1 MNNSIYLFPKPEN
14 EPVLGYAPGSPERTA
29 LRKALDELYNTVT
42 EIPAIIGGKE
52 VRTKNMGEVVM
63 PTENHHVL
71 ARYHKV
77 GEKEVK
83 AAIAAAM
90 KAQREWADTPW
101 IDRASVMLK
110 IATLISGKYRWLINA
125 ATMLGQG
132 KTTMQAEIDSACEL
146 VDFLRYNAWYA
157 SQIYSDQPCSDKGT
171 LNYVTYRAME
181 GFVFAI
187 TPFNFT
193 SIASNLCLSPVLM
206 GNVCIWKPSTTALL
220 SNYILMKIYKEAGLP
235 DGVVNFLPGSGALI
249 GKVAFAD
256 ANLAGVHFTGST
268 STFKGFWKAIGQN
281 IDIYK
286 TYPKIVGETGGK
298 DFIMAHKSADAEQ
311 VATAIV
317 RGAFEFQGQKCSAAS
332 RAYVPKSMWPKVKD
346 IIGKM
351 LKEIKMGDVRD
362 FSAFVNAVIDEASFD
377 NCMNYI
383 NHAKKSRDA
392 EIVFGGNGDKSKG
405 WFVEPTVILAKKPNY
420 KSMCEEIFG
429 PIITIYV
436 YEDAKYEE
444 TCRLCD
450 TTSPYALTGAIF
462 ANDRTALRKGAE
474 ILKYAAGNIYYND
487 KPTGAV
493 VGQQPFGGARA
504 SGTNDKAGSYLNL
517 VRWIS
522 PQAVKE
528 TFDPARNYSYP
539 FVSNE
544 DNPYKPAVAAKKA
557 AAPKAAAKKA
567 PAPKAAAKKAPAPK
581 AVAKKAPAKVVAKAA
596 PKALAKKA
604 VAKKK

>member
-1 MNNSIYLFPKPEN
+1 MNNSIFVFPKPEN
-14 EPVLGYAPGSPERTA
+14 EPVKGYAPGSVERKEI
-29 LRKALDELYNTVT
+29 RKALDELYGKVT

-52 VRTKNMGEVVM
+52 VKTKDMGEVVM

-110 IATLISGKYRWLINA
+110 IATLISGKYRYLINA

-146 VDFLRYNAWYA
+146 VDFLRYNTFYA

-171 LNYVTYRAME
+171 LNYNVYRPLE
-181 GFVFAI
+181 GFVFAV

-193 SIASNLCLSPVLM
+193 SIASNLCLSPALM

-249 GKVAFAD
+249 GGVAFAD
-256 ANLAGVHFTGST
+256 ENLAGVHFTGST
-268 STFKGFWKAIGQN
+268 ATFKGFWKSIGQH
-281 IDIYK
+281 IDTYK

-298 DFIMAHKSADAEQ
+298 DFIMVHKSADPDQ

-332 RAYVPKSMWPKVKD
+332 RAYVPASMWPKVEKTV
-346 IIGKM
+346 GRM

-377 NCMNYI
+377 NCMRYI
-383 NHAKKSRDA
+383 DHAVKSKDA
-392 EIVFGGNGDKSKG
+392 EVVFGGHGDKSKG
-405 WFVEPTVILAKKPNY
+405 WFVEPTVILAKKPDY

-429 PIITIYV
+429 PIITVYV
-436 YEDAKYEE
+436 YDDDQYEA

-462 ANDRTALRKGAE
+462 ASDRKALRAGAE

-517 VRWIS
+517 IRWTS

-528 TFDPARNYSYP
+528 TFDPARDYKYP
-539 FVSNE
+539 FISSAE
-544 DNPYKPAVAAKKA
+544 
-557 AAPKAAAKKA
+557 
-567 PAPKAAAKKAPAPK
+567 
-581 AVAKKAPAKVVAKAA
+581 
-596 PKALAKKA
+596 
-604 VAKKK
+604 

>member
-1 MNNSIYLFPKPEN
+1 MNNSIFMFPKPEN
-14 EPVLGYAPGSPERTA
+14 EPVKGYAPGSAERKEI
-29 LRKALDELYNTVT
+29 RKALDELYNKVT

-52 VRTKNMGEVVM
+52 VKTKDMGEVVM

-110 IATLISGKYRWLINA
+110 IATLISGKYRYLINA

-146 VDFLRYNAWYA
+146 VDFLRYNAYYA

-171 LNYVTYRAME
+171 LNYVNYRAME

-193 SIASNLCLSPVLM
+193 SIASNLCLSPALM

-256 ANLAGVHFTGST
+256 ENLAGVHFTGST
-268 STFKGFWKAIGQN
+268 GTFKGFWKAIGQN
-281 IDIYK
+281 IDKYK

-298 DFIMAHKSADAEQ
+298 DFIFVHKSADPEQ

-332 RAYVPKSMWPKVKD
+332 RAYLPASLWPKVEK
-346 IIGKM
+346 IVGKM

-377 NCMNYI
+377 NCKNYI
-383 NHAKKSRDA
+383 DHAKKSKDA
-392 EIVFGGNGDKSKG
+392 EVIFGGKCDKKKG
-405 WFVEPTVILAKKPNY
+405 WFVEPTVILAKKPDY

-436 YEDAKYEE
+436 YEDKDYEK
-444 TCRLCD
+444 TLHLCD
-450 TTSPYALTGAIF
+450 ETSPYALTGAIF
-462 ANDRTALRKGAE
+462 ATDRKALRQGAE
-474 ILKYAAGNIYYND
+474 ILKYSAGNIYYND

-517 VRWIS
+517 VRWVS

-528 TFDPARNYSYP
+528 TFDPARDYKYP
-539 FVSNE
+539 FISSAE
-544 DNPYKPAVAAKKA
+544 
-557 AAPKAAAKKA
+557 
-567 PAPKAAAKKAPAPK
+567 
-581 AVAKKAPAKVVAKAA
+581 
-596 PKALAKKA
+596 
-604 VAKKK
+604 

>member
-1 MNNSIYLFPKPEN
+1 MNNTIFTFPKPEN
-14 EPVLGYAPGSPERTA
+14 EPVLGYKPGSPERKEI
-29 LRKALDELYNTVT
+29 RKALEELYAQTT
-42 EIPAIIGGKE
+42 TIYPIIGGKE
-52 VRTKNMGEVVM
+52 VKTAEMGEIVM
-63 PTENHHVL
+63 PTDNKHVL
-71 ARYHKV
+71 AKYYKV
-77 GEKEVK
+77 SEKEVRE
-83 AAIAAAM
+83 AIAASQ
-90 KAQREWADTPW
+90 KAHDEWADTPW
-101 IDRASVMLK
+101 IDRASIMLK

-146 VDFLRYNAWYA
+146 VDFLRYNAFYA

-171 LNYVTYRAME
+171 LNYVTYRPME

-206 GNVCIWKPSTTALL
+206 GNVCIWKPSTTAML
-220 SNYILMKIYKEAGLP
+220 SNYLLMKIYKEAGLP

-249 GKVAFAD
+249 GNVAFAD
-256 ANLAGVHFTGST
+256 PNLAGVHFTGST
-268 STFKGFWKAIGQN
+268 GTFKGFWKKIGDN

-298 DFIMAHKSADAEQ
+298 DFIFAHKSADPEQ

-332 RAYVPKSMWPKVKD
+332 RAYVPASMWPEVLRLVE
-346 IIGKM
+346 KM
-351 LKEIKMGDVRD
+351 TKEIKVGDVRD

-377 NCMNYI
+377 NCMRYI
-383 NHAKKSRDA
+383 EHAKQSPDA
-392 EIVFGGNGDKSKG
+392 EIVIGGTGDKSKG
-405 WFVEPTVILAKKPNY
+405 WFVQPTVILAKKPDY

-429 PIITIYV
+429 PIITVYV
-436 YEDAKYEE
+436 YEDDDYEK
-444 TCRLCD
+444 TLHLCD
-450 TTSPYALTGAIF
+450 ETSPYALTGAIF
-462 ANDRTALRKGAE
+462 ASDRKALRQGAE

-517 VRWIS
+517 IRWTS
-522 PQAVKE
+522 PQAIKE
-528 TFDPARNYSYP
+528 TFDPARDYKYP
-539 FVSNE
+539 FISDAE
-544 DNPYKPAVAAKKA
+544 
-557 AAPKAAAKKA
+557 
-567 PAPKAAAKKAPAPK
+567 
-581 AVAKKAPAKVVAKAA
+581 
-596 PKALAKKA
+596 
-604 VAKKK
+604 

>member
-29 LRKALDELYNTVT
+29 IRKALDELYNTVT
-42 EIPAIIGGKE
+42 EIPIIIGGKE

-90 KAQREWADTPW
+90 KAQKEWADTPW

-256 ANLAGVHFTGST
+256 ENLAGVHFTGST

-298 DFIMAHKSADAEQ
+298 DFIMVHKSADAEQ

-557 AAPKAAAKKA
+557 APKAAAK
-567 PAPKAAAKKAPAPK
+567 
-581 AVAKKAPAKVVAKAA
+581 KVVAKAA
-596 PKALAKKA
+596 PKAKAPAKKA

>member
-1 MNNSIYLFPKPEN
+1 MNNTIFSFPKPEN
-14 EPVLGYAPGSPERTA
+14 EPVLGYKPGSAERKEI
-29 LRKALDELYNTVT
+29 RKALDELYNVVT
-42 EIPAIIGGKE
+42 DIPVIIGGKE
-52 VRTKNMGEVVM
+52 VRTSETGTVVM

-71 ARYHKV
+71 AKYYKV
-77 GEKEVK
+77 GEKEVQM
-83 AAIAAAM
+83 AIDAAM
-90 KAQREWADTPW
+90 KAHEEWANTPW
-101 IDRASVMLK
+101 IDRASVMQK
-110 IATLISGKYRWLINA
+110 IATLICGKYRWLINA

-146 VDFLRYNAWYA
+146 ADFLRYNAYYA

-171 LNYVTYRAME
+171 LNYVTYRPLE
-181 GFVFAI
+181 GFIFAI

-220 SNYILMKIYKEAGLP
+220 SNYLLMKIYKEAGLP
-235 DGVVNFLPGSGALI
+235 DGVVNFLPGSGSVI

-268 STFKGFWKAIGQN
+268 GTFNSFWKSIGDN
-281 IDIYK
+281 IANYR

-298 DFIMAHKSADAEQ
+298 DFIFVHHSADVEQ

-332 RAYVPKSMWPKVKD
+332 RAYVPASLWPAVKEKV
-346 IIGKM
+346 GKM
-351 LKEIKMGDVRD
+351 MAEIKMGDVRD
-362 FSAFVNAVIDEASFD
+362 FGAFVNAVIDEASFD
-377 NCMNYI
+377 NNMRYI
-383 NHAKKSRDA
+383 EHAKQSPDA
-392 EIVFGGNGDKSKG
+392 EIVFGGHGDKSQG
-405 WFVEPTVILAKKPNY
+405 WFIEPTVILAKTPKY

-436 YEDAKYEE
+436 YDDDKYEE
-444 TCRLCD
+444 TLHLCD
-450 TTSPYALTGAIF
+450 ETSPYALTGAIF
-462 ANDRTALRKGAE
+462 ANDRKALRQGAE

-517 VRWIS
+517 IRWTS
-522 PQAVKE
+522 PQAIKE
-528 TFDPARNYSYP
+528 TFDPAHDYKYP
-539 FVSNE
+539 FISDAE
-544 DNPYKPAVAAKKA
+544 
-557 AAPKAAAKKA
+557 
-567 PAPKAAAKKAPAPK
+567 
-581 AVAKKAPAKVVAKAA
+581 
-596 PKALAKKA
+596 
-604 VAKKK
+604 

>member
-29 LRKALDELYNTVT
+29 IRKALDELYNTVT
-42 EIPAIIGGKE
+42 EIPIIIGGKE

-90 KAQREWADTPW
+90 KAQKEWADTPW

-256 ANLAGVHFTGST
+256 ENLAGVHFTGST

-298 DFIMAHKSADAEQ
+298 DFIMVHKSANPEQ

-351 LKEIKMGDVRD
+351 LKSTTPRRAKTPRSS
-362 FSAFVNAVIDEASFD
+362 SAATAT
-377 NCMNYI
+377 
-383 NHAKKSRDA
+383 R
-392 EIVFGGNGDKSKG
+392 
-405 WFVEPTVILAKKPNY
+405 
-420 KSMCEEIFG
+420 
-429 PIITIYV
+429 
-436 YEDAKYEE
+436 
-444 TCRLCD
+444 
-450 TTSPYALTGAIF
+450 AL
-462 ANDRTALRKGAE
+462 
-474 ILKYAAGNIYYND
+474 
-487 KPTGAV
+487 
-493 VGQQPFGGARA
+493 
-504 SGTNDKAGSYLNL
+504 AGSS
-517 VRWIS
+517 S
-522 PQAVKE
+522 PRSSWPRSPTIRACARRSS
-528 TFDPARNYSYP
+528 DPSSPSMSTRMPSTRR
-539 FVSNE
+539 
-544 DNPYKPAVAAKKA
+544 PAVSATPPRPTPSQVPSSPTT
-557 AAPKAAAKKA
+557 APPSARV
-567 PAPKAAAKKAPAPK
+567 PRF
-581 AVAKKAPAKVVAKAA
+581 
-596 PKALAKKA
+596 
-604 VAKKK
+604 

>member
-1 MNNSIYLFPKPEN
+1 MNNTLFAFPKPEN
-14 EPVLGYAPGSPERTA
+14 EPVLGYAPGSPERKKIREA
-29 LRKALDELYNTVT
+29 LNELYNKEY
-42 EIPAIIGGKE
+42 EICPIIGGKKIK
-52 VRTKNMGEVVM
+52 TKETGTIVM
-63 PTENHHVL
+63 PTENKHVL
-71 ARYHKV
+71 AKYYKV
-77 GEKEVK
+77 GEKEVQM
-83 AAIAAAM
+83 AINAAM
-90 KAQREWADTPW
+90 KAHEEWANTPW
-101 IDRASVMLK
+101 IERASVMQK

-146 VDFLRYNAWYA
+146 VDFLRYNAYYA

-171 LNYVTYRAME
+171 LNYVTYRPLE

-206 GNVCIWKPSTTALL
+206 GNTCIWKPSTTAML
-220 SNYILMKIYKEAGLP
+220 SNYILMDIYKEAGLP

-249 GKVAFAD
+249 GKVAFANE
-256 ANLAGVHFTGST
+256 NLAGVHFTGST
-268 STFKGFWKAIGQN
+268 ATFKGFWKAIGQN
-281 IDIYK
+281 IDKYK
-286 TYPKIVGETGGK
+286 SYPKIVGETGGK
-298 DFIMAHKSADAEQ
+298 DFIMVHKSADPDQ

-332 RAYVPKSMWPKVKD
+332 RAYVPKSLWPEVKK
-346 IIGKM
+346 IVGKM
-351 LKEIKMGDVRD
+351 IEEIKMGDVRD

-377 NCMNYI
+377 NCMRYI
-383 NHAKKSRDA
+383 EHAKKSKDA
-392 EIVFGGNGDKSKG
+392 EIVFGGTGDKSVG
-405 WFVEPTVILAKKPNY
+405 WFIQPTVILAKKPDY

-436 YEDAKYEE
+436 YDDKKYVE
-444 TCRLCD
+444 TLHLCD
-450 TTSPYALTGAIF
+450 ETSPYALTGAIF
-462 ANDRTALRKGAE
+462 SNDRKALQVGAE

-517 VRWIS
+517 IRWTS
-522 PQAVKE
+522 PQAIKE
-528 TFDPARNYSYP
+528 TFDPAYNYTYP

-544 DNPYKPAVAAKKA
+544 DNPYFVENAVARTKAATKKTVKAVKEVASKVKVAAK
-557 AAPKAAAKKA
+557 
-567 PAPKAAAKKAPAPK
+567 
-581 AVAKKAPAKVVAKAA
+581 PAKSRKTT
-596 PKALAKKA
+596 KK
-604 VAKKK
+604 

>member
-1 MNNSIYLFPKPEN
+1 MNNSIFMFPKPQN
-14 EPVLGYAPGSPERTA
+14 EPVKGYAPGSPER
-29 LRKALDELYNTVT
+29 KAIRQAMDELCNKVT

-52 VRTKNMGEVVM
+52 VKTKNMGEVVM
-63 PTENHHVL
+63 PTDNHHVL

-77 GEKEVK
+77 SEKEVK
-83 AAIAAAM
+83 AAIAASI
-90 KAQREWADTPW
+90 KAQRDWANTPW

-110 IATLISGKYRWLINA
+110 IATLITGKYRYLINA

-146 VDFLRYNAWYA
+146 ADFLRWNVHYA
-157 SQIYSDQPCSDKGT
+157 SQIYADQPISDAGT
-171 LNYVTYRAME
+171 LNYVTYRPLE

-220 SNYILMKIYKEAGLP
+220 SNYLLMKIYKEAGLP

-249 GKVAFAD
+249 GDVAFAD
-256 ANLAGVHFTGST
+256 PNLAGVHFTGGT
-268 STFKGFWKAIGQN
+268 QTFNGFWKKIGQN
-281 IDIYK
+281 IEHYR

-298 DFIMAHKSADAEQ
+298 DFIFAHHSADPEQ

-332 RAYVPKSMWPKVKD
+332 RAYVPASMWPKVQK
-346 IIGKM
+346 IVGKM

-377 NCMNYI
+377 NCMRYI
-383 NHAKKSRDA
+383 EHARKSKDA
-392 EIVFGGNGDKSKG
+392 EIVFGGNGDKSQG
-405 WFVEPTVILAKKPNY
+405 WFVEPTVILAHKPDY
-420 KSMCEEIFG
+420 KSMAEEIFG

-436 YEDAKYEE
+436 YQDADYEQ
-444 TCRLCD
+444 TLRLCD

-462 ANDRTALRKGAE
+462 ATDRAALRQAYD
-474 ILKYAAGNIYYND
+474 ILQYAAGNIYFND

-517 VRWIS
+517 LRWVS

-528 TFDPARNYSYP
+528 TFDPARDYKYP
-539 FVSNE
+539 FIS
-544 DNPYKPAVAAKKA
+544 AAE
-557 AAPKAAAKKA
+557 
-567 PAPKAAAKKAPAPK
+567 
-581 AVAKKAPAKVVAKAA
+581 
-596 PKALAKKA
+596 
-604 VAKKK
+604 

>member
-1 MNNSIYLFPKPEN
+1 MNNSIFMFPKPEN
-14 EPVLGYAPGSPERTA
+14 EPVKGYAPGSAERKEI
-29 LRKALDELYNTVT
+29 RKALDELYAKVT

-52 VRTKNMGEVVM
+52 VKTKNMGEIVM

-77 GEKEVK
+77 GEKEVQ

-90 KAQREWADTPW
+90 KARQEWAETPW
-101 IDRASVMLK
+101 IDRASVMMK
-110 IATLISGKYRWLINA
+110 IATLISGKYRYLINA

-146 VDFLRYNAWYA
+146 VDFLRYNTYYA

-256 ANLAGVHFTGST
+256 ENLAGVHFTGST

-281 IDIYK
+281 IDKYK

-298 DFIMAHKSADAEQ
+298 DFIMVHKSADPDQ

-332 RAYVPKSMWPKVKD
+332 RAYLPKSMWPKVEK
-346 IIGKM
+346 IVGKM

-377 NCMNYI
+377 NCKAYI
-383 NHAKKSRDA
+383 DHAKKSKDA
-392 EIVFGGNGDKSKG
+392 EIVFGGKCDKKKG
-405 WFVEPTVILAKKPNY
+405 WFIEPTVILAKKPDY

-436 YEDAKYEE
+436 YDDKDYEK
-444 TCRLCD
+444 TCQLCD

-462 ANDRTALRKGAE
+462 ATDRKALRAGYDL
-474 ILKYAAGNIYYND
+474 LKNAAGNIYFND

-504 SGTNDKAGSYLNL
+504 SGTNDKAGGLWNL
-517 VRWIS
+517 IRWTS
-522 PQAVKE
+522 PRSIKNTYV
-528 TFDPARNYSYP
+528 PAADYRYP
-539 FVSNE
+539 F
-544 DNPYKPAVAAKKA
+544 
-557 AAPKAAAKKA
+557 
-567 PAPKAAAKKAPAPK
+567 
-581 AVAKKAPAKVVAKAA
+581 
-596 PKALAKKA
+596 LAQD
-604 VAKKK
+604 

>member
-1 MNNSIYLFPKPEN
+1 MNNTIFSFPKPEN
-14 EPVLGYAPGSPERTA
+14 EPVLGYKPGSAERKEI
-29 LRKALDELYNTVT
+29 RKALDELYNVVT
-42 EIPAIIGGKE
+42 DIPAIIGGKE
-52 VRTKNMGEVVM
+52 VRTSETGTVVM

-71 ARYHKV
+71 AKYYKV
-77 GEKEVK
+77 GEKEVQM
-83 AAIAAAM
+83 AIDAAM
-90 KAQREWADTPW
+90 KAHEEWANTPW
-101 IDRASVMLK
+101 IDRASVMQK
-110 IATLISGKYRWLINA
+110 IATLICGKYRWLINA

-146 VDFLRYNAWYA
+146 ADFLRYNAYYA

-171 LNYVTYRAME
+171 LNYVTYRPLE
-181 GFVFAI
+181 GFIFAI

-220 SNYILMKIYKEAGLP
+220 SNYLLMKIYKEAGLP
-235 DGVVNFLPGSGALI
+235 DGVVNFLPGSGSVI

-268 STFKGFWKAIGQN
+268 GTFNSFWKSIGDN
-281 IDIYK
+281 IANYR

-298 DFIMAHKSADAEQ
+298 DFIFVHHSADVEQ

-332 RAYVPKSMWPKVKD
+332 RAYVPASLWPAVKEKV
-346 IIGKM
+346 GKM
-351 LKEIKMGDVRD
+351 MAEIKMGDVRD
-362 FSAFVNAVIDEASFD
+362 FGAFVNAVIDEASFD
-377 NCMNYI
+377 NNMRYI
-383 NHAKKSRDA
+383 EHAKQSPDA
-392 EIVFGGNGDKSKG
+392 EIVFGGHGDKSQG
-405 WFVEPTVILAKKPNY
+405 WFVEPTVILAKTPKY

-436 YEDAKYEE
+436 YDDDKYEE
-444 TCRLCD
+444 TLHLCD
-450 TTSPYALTGAIF
+450 ETSPYALTGAIF
-462 ANDRTALRKGAE
+462 ANDRKALRQGAD

-517 VRWIS
+517 IRWTS
-522 PQAVKE
+522 PQAIKE
-528 TFDPARNYSYP
+528 TFDAAHDYKYP
-539 FVSNE
+539 FISDAE
-544 DNPYKPAVAAKKA
+544 
-557 AAPKAAAKKA
+557 
-567 PAPKAAAKKAPAPK
+567 
-581 AVAKKAPAKVVAKAA
+581 
-596 PKALAKKA
+596 
-604 VAKKK
+604 